1 MSMPTKSEWEKGA
14 SNLLKASIARKGLT
28 YAQVAERLAAEGV
41 SETEASIRNKLSR
54 GTFSAVFLLQC
65 FKAIGIENL
74 RMD

>member
-1 MSMPTKSEWEKGA
+1 MPTKSEWEIGA
-14 SNLLKASIARKGLT
+14 ANLLKSAITRKGLT

-41 SETEASIRNKLSR
+41 TETEASIRNKLSR

-65 FKAIGIENL
+65 LKAIGIETL